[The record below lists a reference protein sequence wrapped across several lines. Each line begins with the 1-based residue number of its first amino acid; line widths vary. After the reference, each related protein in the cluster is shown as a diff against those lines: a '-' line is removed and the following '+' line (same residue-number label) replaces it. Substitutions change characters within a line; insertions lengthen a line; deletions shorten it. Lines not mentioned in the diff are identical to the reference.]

1 MAGAVVA
8 VLLAVLAS
16 LLLGVQDLAPGAVL
30 DAVRGARTEG
40 ETAAIVSSRIDRTVI
55 GLVVGASVALS
66 GVVLQGLTRNPIAEP
81 GILGLNSGAALAVV
95 LGISFLGLTTVT
107 GYAVAALVGT
117 LVVATLVQALTA
129 MAPRSGAPVAMA
141 LAGAAVM
148 ALAQS
153 LIGGVLVTDRGALD
167 SFRFWQVG
175 SVAGR
180 EASSVV
186 EVLPFLVVGALLA
199 LTAGPTLNA
208 VALGDD
214 LARGLGQNVVLH
226 RGLAAGG
233 AVLLAAGATA
243 LAGPIAFVGLVVPHV
258 VRAAVGV
265 DHRRLLVL
273 SALPRSRLRRPRRR
287 RRQAGLA
294 PVRGAGRHRVRRHRR
309 AGARRGRPSRA
320 GAVMSATLVRPPAT
334 PDARRDGTSTT
345 ADALARARRRPRR
358 RRAVVVGVLVL
369 LLLGLV
375 VVRAL
380 LGDYRVSFP
389 DAIRIIG
396 GEQIPG
402 ASFVLMES
410 TLPRALMAVLAGA
423 AFGAAGCAFQVM
435 LRNPLASPDVLGITL
450 GASAGAVIAVVVL
463 GVRGTPVTVAAL
475 TGAVLAAGLI
485 LSQAGG
491 RGGATG
497 RMVLIGVALAAGL
510 SAVVHWV
517 LVRASIYQAQDALI
531 WLSGSLNTVTWADIL
546 RMLVLD
552 AMLLPLLLVLAGRLP
567 VLGLGD
573 DLAAGL
579 GVRVGGLRVGVTV
592 VVVTLVAAA
601 TAVVGPI
608 AFVGFLSGP
617 IARRLVPGRPA
628 VGVAALVGAVV
639 VLAAD
644 YLAAYGIPG
653 TALPVGVVTGA
664 LGAPVLLW
672 MLRSRPTT
680 QEGR

>member
-1 MAGAVVA
+1 MPTVLIAPAGTR
-8 VLLAVLAS
+8 
-16 LLLGVQDLAPGAVL
+16 DP
-30 DAVRGARTEG
+30 RTART
-40 ETAAIVSSRIDRTVI
+40 AA
-55 GLVVGASVALS
+55 
-66 GVVLQGLTRNPIAEP
+66 
-81 GILGLNSGAALAVV
+81 
-95 LGISFLGLTTVT
+95 
-107 GYAVAALVGT
+107 
-117 LVVATLVQALTA
+117 
-129 MAPRSGAPVAMA
+129 
-141 LAGAAVM
+141 
-148 ALAQS
+148 
-153 LIGGVLVTDRGALD
+153 
-167 SFRFWQVG
+167 
-175 SVAGR
+175 
-180 EASSVV
+180 
-186 EVLPFLVVGALLA
+186 
-199 LTAGPTLNA
+199 
-208 VALGDD
+208 
-214 LARGLGQNVVLH
+214 
-226 RGLAAGG
+226 
-233 AVLLAAGATA
+233 
-243 LAGPIAFVGLVVPHV
+243 
-258 VRAAVGV
+258 
-265 DHRRLLVL
+265 
-273 SALPRSRLRRPRRR
+273 
-287 RRQAGLA
+287 
-294 PVRGAGRHRVRRHRR
+294 
-309 AGARRGRPSRA
+309 
-320 GAVMSATLVRPPAT
+320 
-334 PDARRDGTSTT
+334 T
-345 ADALARARRRPRR
+345 ADALTRARRGPRR
-358 RRAVVVGVLVL
+358 RRAVVVGVLL
-369 LLLGLV
+369 LLLAALV

-380 LGDYRVSFP
+380 LGDYRVSLP
-389 DAIRIIG
+389 DAVRIIG

-475 TGAVLAAGLI
+475 IGAVLAAALI

-497 RMVLIGVALAAGL
+497 RMVVVGVALAAGL

-531 WLSGSLNTVTWADIL
+531 WLSGSLNTVTWTDIL
-546 RMLVLD
+546 RMLGLD
-552 AMLLPLLLVLAGRLP
+552 ALLVPLLLVLAGRLP

-579 GVRVGGLRVGVTV
+579 GVRVGRLRVGVTV

-644 YLAAYGIPG
+644 YVAAYGIPG

-672 MLRSRPTT
+672 MLRSRPAT

>member
-1 MAGAVVA
+1 M
-8 VLLAVLAS
+8 
-16 LLLGVQDLAPGAVL
+16 
-30 DAVRGARTEG
+30 
-40 ETAAIVSSRIDRTVI
+40 
-55 GLVVGASVALS
+55 
-66 GVVLQGLTRNPIAEP
+66 
-81 GILGLNSGAALAVV
+81 
-95 LGISFLGLTTVT
+95 
-107 GYAVAALVGT
+107 
-117 LVVATLVQALTA
+117 
-129 MAPRSGAPVAMA
+129 
-141 LAGAAVM
+141 
-148 ALAQS
+148 
-153 LIGGVLVTDRGALD
+153 
-167 SFRFWQVG
+167 
-175 SVAGR
+175 
-180 EASSVV
+180 
-186 EVLPFLVVGALLA
+186 
-199 LTAGPTLNA
+199 
-208 VALGDD
+208 
-214 LARGLGQNVVLH
+214 
-226 RGLAAGG
+226 
-233 AVLLAAGATA
+233 
-243 LAGPIAFVGLVVPHV
+243 
-258 VRAAVGV
+258 
-265 DHRRLLVL
+265 
-273 SALPRSRLRRPRRR
+273 
-287 RRQAGLA
+287 
-294 PVRGAGRHRVRRHRR
+294 
-309 AGARRGRPSRA
+309 
-320 GAVMSATLVRPPAT
+320 
-334 PDARRDGTSTT
+334 
-345 ADALARARRRPRR
+345 
-358 RRAVVVGVLVL
+358 
-369 LLLGLV
+369 

-517 LVRASIYQAQDALI
+517 LVRASIYQAQDALV
-531 WLSGSLNTVTWADIL
+531 WLSGSLNTVTWPEIL

-573 DLAAGL
+573 DLASGL

-617 IARRLVPGRPA
+617 IARRLVPADRPSVSPPSSA
-628 VGVAALVGAVV
+628 RSSSSPPTTSPRTASPAPPFPSASSPAARRPGAALDAPFPTHDPGGPMTVTERRAEGRDRPPAPDGSRPR
-639 VLAAD
+639 AAD
-644 YLAAYGIPG
+644 VASPTTAASSSTVSPWRAHGPDHGRRRAQRVRQVDPAARPG
-653 TALPVGVVTGA
+653 PAAAPPRGH
-664 LGAPVLLW
+664 GAPRRGGDRLA
-672 MLRSRPTT
+672 PHP
-680 QEGR
+680 

>member
-1 MAGAVVA
+1 
-8 VLLAVLAS
+8 
-16 LLLGVQDLAPGAVL
+16 
-30 DAVRGARTEG
+30 
-40 ETAAIVSSRIDRTVI
+40 
-55 GLVVGASVALS
+55 
-66 GVVLQGLTRNPIAEP
+66 
-81 GILGLNSGAALAVV
+81 
-95 LGISFLGLTTVT
+95 
-107 GYAVAALVGT
+107 
-117 LVVATLVQALTA
+117 
-129 MAPRSGAPVAMA
+129 
-141 LAGAAVM
+141 
-148 ALAQS
+148 
-153 LIGGVLVTDRGALD
+153 
-167 SFRFWQVG
+167 
-175 SVAGR
+175 
-180 EASSVV
+180 
-186 EVLPFLVVGALLA
+186 
-199 LTAGPTLNA
+199 
-208 VALGDD
+208 
-214 LARGLGQNVVLH
+214 
-226 RGLAAGG
+226 
-233 AVLLAAGATA
+233 
-243 LAGPIAFVGLVVPHV
+243 
-258 VRAAVGV
+258 
-265 DHRRLLVL
+265 
-273 SALPRSRLRRPRRR
+273 
-287 RRQAGLA
+287 
-294 PVRGAGRHRVRRHRR
+294 
-309 AGARRGRPSRA
+309 
-320 GAVMSATLVRPPAT
+320 MSATA
-334 PDARRDGTSTT
+334 A
-345 ADALARARRRPRR
+345 ALARARRGPRR
-358 RRAVVVGVLVL
+358 RRAVVVGVLL
-369 LLLGLV
+369 LLLTALV

-380 LGDYRVSFP
+380 LGDYRVSLP

-396 GEQIPG
+396 GETVPG

-423 AFGAAGCAFQVM
+423 AFGVAGCAFQVM

-475 TGAVLAAGLI
+475 VGAVLAAALI

-497 RMVLIGVALAAGL
+497 RMVVVGVALAAGL

-531 WLSGSLNTVTWADIL
+531 WLSGSLNTVTWTDIL
-546 RMLVLD
+546 RMLALD
-552 AMLLPLLLVLAGRLP
+552 ALLVPLLLVLAARLP

-579 GVRVGGLRVGVTV
+579 GVRVGRLRVGVTV

-617 IARRLVPGRPA
+617 VARRLVPGRPA

-644 YLAAYGIPG
+644 YVAAYGIPG

-672 MLRSRPTT
+672 MLRSRPAT